1 MTRRLA
7 TLAVLLA
14 GAALVL
20 PRPAAAE
27 PFLAVR
33 TGLKC
38 AVCHVNGT
46 GGGMRTAFGTNYSQ
60 TILPRKIQITNG
72 RRTVFDPGFAN
83 DVKVGGDLRLQNRS
97 VLQPGEDAN
106 QFEFTEGNL
115 YAEIVMVP
123 DFLSFYVDEAVA
135 PAGASGREA
144 FVLLQHTERQLFL
157 KAGRILL
164 PFGTRL
170 WDDDAFIR
178 RVTGFHFAAQDL
190 GVELAWRPGRA
201 SAAIAVTNGT
211 GSGPDNNREK
221 QVSIVLSHVYDRF
234 RFGGSFSTNQAPLT
248 QRTAGGVFAGARI
261 GSLTLLGEFDVISD
275 DYNGDVQVNHGDSRL
290 AYVEAN
296 LLVAKGVN
304 VKFAYDWFDPF
315 TDVDEDERE
324 MYRVGVEPF
333 LTQFLQ
339 VRAFYRHRKAPPQL
353 EAENADWLTTEL
365 HVFF

>member
-1 MTRRLA
+1 MIRRPA
-7 TLAVLLA
+7 IPVAALLA
-14 GAALVL
+14 ALAL
-20 PRPAAAE
+20 AIPAADAE

-38 AVCHVNGT
+38 AACHVNGT
-46 GGGMRTAFGTNYSQ
+46 GAGMRTAFGTNYSQ

-72 RRTVFDPGFAN
+72 RRTVFDPGFAD

-106 QFEFTEGNL
+106 QFEFTEGNI

-123 DFLSFYVDEAVA
+123 DFLAFYVDESVA
-135 PAGASGREA
+135 PGGASAREA
-144 FVLLQHTERQLFL
+144 FVLLQHTQRQFFL
-157 KAGRILL
+157 KAGRMLL
-164 PFGTRL
+164 PFGLRL

-178 RVTGFHFAAQDL
+178 RSTGFNFAAQDL

-211 GSGPDNNREK
+211 NGGPDSNREK
-221 QVSIVLSHVYDRF
+221 QVALVLSHMYERF
-234 RFGGSFSTNQAPLT
+234 RFGGSLMTNQAPLS
-248 QRTAGGVFAGARI
+248 RRLAGGAFAGARL
-261 GSLTLLGEFDVISD
+261 GPLTLLGEFDVISD
-275 DYNGDVQVNHGDSRL
+275 DYDGDTRTNHGDARL
-290 AYVEAN
+290 LYVEAN
-296 LLVAKGVN
+296 ILAAKGVN
-304 VKFAYDWFDPF
+304 VKFAYDWLDPY

-324 MYRVGVEPF
+324 MFRIGVEPF

-353 EAENADWLTTEL
+353 DAENTDWLTTEL